1 VSLNL
6 AHPVRVQN
14 YRIGLLTCVI
24 GPGTVAARNAIAA
37 ANAPNTTTVVK
48 PQVSNNTCT

>member
-14 YRIGLLTCVI
+14 YRILTCVI

-37 ANAPNTTTVVK
+37 ANAPNTTTDVK